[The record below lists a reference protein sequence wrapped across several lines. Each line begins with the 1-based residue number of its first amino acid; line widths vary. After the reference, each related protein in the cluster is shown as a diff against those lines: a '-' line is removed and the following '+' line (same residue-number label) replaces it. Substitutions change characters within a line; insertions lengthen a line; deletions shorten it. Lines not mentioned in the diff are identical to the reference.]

1 MLTPPQAGTRW
12 DVIVVG
18 AGHNGLT
25 AGALLARAGLSTLV
39 LERRDVVGGCC
50 VTEEIAPG
58 CRASTTSYIASMLRP
73 EVIRQ
78 LDLGSHG
85 LRMVPCEPALQVALD
100 GGQVVAAW
108 NDPARTAAEIE
119 RFSPA
124 DARSY
129 LAADAELKAL
139 AARLQPL
146 FLDLPPDTRA
156 TGLRG
161 GRELLRLGRRLRA
174 VRGRELEGLTTLLTG
189 SLGQFI
195 DSRFSSRQAKAL
207 LLANNLYGK
216 HGGPYQ
222 PGTLIG
228 LAFHLLSGGE
238 HAEQGFFGHVLGGMG
253 AISGAIA
260 SAGRAAGMQI
270 ATGTQVAQI
279 LVNGGRAAGV
289 ALADGTEIAADTVLS
304 GADPKR
310 TFLHLVD
317 AAELPGDFR
326 AAVGG
331 IRMDGP
337 CGKVNLVLGAE
348 PQVRGMPADAG
359 PGRRALFTLPPDL
372 AVADACYDHAKRG
385 VLAGADQLFID
396 CVVASAVDP
405 SLAPPGRHIMTCFV
419 QYLPYRL
426 AEGTWD
432 GRRDELGDRVLA
444 RIGRFAPNVP
454 GAVIARQVL
463 TPLDLEREYGL
474 TEGNIFHGDI
484 ALDQLFHM
492 RPVPG
497 WARYATPV
505 PGLYLCGAG
514 AHPGGGV
521 TGAPGYNAA
530 RRVLADLRRQRRR
543 PRAPGHVTRSRAAG
557 TGRRQRRPGAET
569 APTRGDDLPTA
580 VPPGAPSSEPGEVPA
595 STPPVRRTTREVG
608 QSARQAFPGGA
619 R

>member
-1 MLTPPQAGTRW
+1 MPIPPPPAARW
-12 DVIVVG
+12 DVVVVG

-25 AGALLARAGLSTLV
+25 AGALLARAGLATLV
-39 LERRDVVGGCC
+39 VERRDVVGGCC

-73 EVIRQ
+73 EVIRE
-78 LDLGSHG
+78 LDLGAHG

-100 GGQVVAAW
+100 DGEVVAAW
-108 NDPARTAAEIE
+108 NDTGRTAAEIE

-124 DARSY
+124 DARSFV
-129 LAADAELKAL
+129 AADAELRAL

-146 FLDLPPDTRA
+146 FTELPPDTRA

-161 GRELLRLGRRLRA
+161 YGELLRLGRRLRG

-195 DSRFSSRQAKAL
+195 DARFSSRQAKAL

-222 PGTLIG
+222 PGTLVG
-228 LAFHLLSGGE
+228 LAFHLLTGGE
-238 HAEQGFFGHVLGGMG
+238 QSVQGFFGHVLGGMG
-253 AISGAIA
+253 AISDAIA
-260 SAGRAAGMQI
+260 SAGRAAGMRI
-270 ATGTQVAQI
+270 VTGAPVARI
-279 LVNGGRAAGV
+279 LVRGGRAAGV
-289 ALADGTEIAADTVLS
+289 TLADGTEIAAGTVLS

-317 AAELPGDFR
+317 EAELPGDFR

-331 IRMDGP
+331 IKMDGP
-337 CGKVNLVLGAE
+337 CGKVNLVLDAE

-372 AVADACYDHAKRG
+372 AVADACYDRAKRG
-385 VLAGADQLFID
+385 ELADADQLFID
-396 CVVASAVDP
+396 CVVASAVDA

-419 QYLPYRL
+419 QYLPYRP

-432 GRRDELGDRVLA
+432 GLRDELGDRVLA

-454 GAVIARQVL
+454 EAVVARQVL

-484 ALDQLFHM
+484 APDQLFHM

-497 WARYATPV
+497 WARYATPI

-530 RRVLADLRRQRRR
+530 RRVLADRRR
-543 PRAPGHVTRSRAAG
+543 
-557 TGRRQRRPGAET
+557 GRRR
-569 APTRGDDLPTA
+569 
-580 VPPGAPSSEPGEVPA
+580 
-595 STPPVRRTTREVG
+595 
-608 QSARQAFPGGA
+608 
-619 R
+619 